1 MWLDFAFQELFGLEQ
16 RLSEETADL
25 YFDTISE
32 KLRTPEFL
40 PRALYERFNLEV
52 LATTDSPLDSLADH
66 QAIRESNWKA
76 RILPTF
82 RPDPVVDPEFAGFAE
97 NIAKLGEKTGEDTS
111 TWAGYLNALRMTRV
125 RFRELGC
132 TATDHGHPTARTA
145 NLSTAEAAELFAR
158 VIAGSADAQQQ
169 ELFRAQ
175 MLTEMARMS
184 LEDGLVMQI
193 HPGSARNH
201 NRKLYERYGRDVGA
215 DIPMPTNYVD
225 ALRPLLDQFGN
236 ERDLT
241 IILFTLDESA
251 YSRELAPL
259 AGHYP
264 CLRLGP
270 PWWFHD
276 SPEGMMRFR
285 EQVTETAGFYNTV
298 GFNDDTRAFLSIPAR
313 HDMSRRMDC
322 AFLAKLVA
330 EHRLEEDEALEV
342 AHDLAYRLGEKG
354 ISAVEDAAWRIRRLS
369 TIRRRARLSAG
380 TRLGR
385 VRWTVCAMLF
395 VATSINYMDRQVI
408 AILKP
413 TLEHSIGMT
422 EVSYGYIVDAFQ
434 IAYAIGLLA
443 AGRLID
449 KLGTRIGY
457 MLVMA
462 VWSLSAMGHALAST
476 VLEFGFARFFLGLGE
491 SGNFPAAIKTVAEWF
506 PQNER
511 SLATG
516 IFNSGANVGAILAPA
531 IVPWVTLRYGWH
543 AAFLTTGLFSV
554 LWIVWWFR
562 NYRKPT
568 DHSTLTGA
576 ELRHIYQEAAA
587 DMGPSPSVPWRRLL
601 GFRQTW
607 AFSIAKFL
615 TDPIWWFYLF
625 WLPSYFSA
633 KFNLNLSH
641 LGLPLI
647 IVYNVSAIGSI
658 GGGWLP
664 APFRRLGL
672 SPNYARLAA
681 MLFCACLVV
690 PIYTAS

>member
-1 MWLDFAFQELFGLEQ
+1 MADTTAFNNP
-16 RLSEETADL
+16 
-25 YFDTISE
+25 
-32 KLRTPEFL
+32 TP
-40 PRALYERFNLEV
+40 
-52 LATTDSPLDSLADH
+52 
-66 QAIRESNWKA
+66 
-76 RILPTF
+76 
-82 RPDPVVDPEFAGFAE
+82 G
-97 NIAKLGEKTGEDTS
+97 
-111 TWAGYLNALRMTRV
+111 
-125 RFRELGC
+125 
-132 TATDHGHPTARTA
+132 
-145 NLSTAEAAELFAR
+145 
-158 VIAGSADAQQQ
+158 
-169 ELFRAQ
+169 
-175 MLTEMARMS
+175 
-184 LEDGLVMQI
+184 
-193 HPGSARNH
+193 
-201 NRKLYERYGRDVGA
+201 
-215 DIPMPTNYVD
+215 
-225 ALRPLLDQFGN
+225 
-236 ERDLT
+236 
-241 IILFTLDESA
+241 
-251 YSRELAPL
+251 
-259 AGHYP
+259 
-264 CLRLGP
+264 
-270 PWWFHD
+270 
-276 SPEGMMRFR
+276 
-285 EQVTETAGFYNTV
+285 TV
-298 GFNDDTRAFLSIPAR
+298 
-313 HDMSRRMDC
+313 
-322 AFLAKLVA
+322 
-330 EHRLEEDEALEV
+330 
-342 AHDLAYRLGEKG
+342 
-354 ISAVEDAAWRIRRLS
+354 
-369 TIRRRARLSAG
+369 SAG

-395 VATSINYMDRQVI
+395 AATSINYMDRQVI

-462 VWSLSAMGHALAST
+462 VWSFSAMGHALAST

-554 LWIVWWFR
+554 LWILWWFR
-562 NYRKPT
+562 YYRTPT
-568 DHSTLTGA
+568 DHSTLTA
-576 ELRHIYQEAAA
+576 RELRHIYQEAAA

-607 AFSIAKFL
+607 AFSVAKFL
-615 TDPIWWFYLF
+615 TDPIWYFYLF

-647 IVYNVSAIGSI
+647 IVYNVSAVGSI

-681 MLFCACLVV
+681 MLLCAFLVV
-690 PIYTAS
+690 PIYTASSARSVWTAIALISVAAGAHQGWSANLFTTSSDMFPRSAVGAVVGIGGMAGSVGSALFAFFAGHILQLTHSYGVLFGIASSAYLLALIVMYLLAPGLKKVEFAA